1 MNLPMRFHPSI
12 NFSCVCELIISRTQ
26 CPTMVQTVD
35 SVENYFL
42 PDPLCTGALLSQISY
57 IGLIITTTFS
67 SAVDCFWRSLI
78 NQEADAVIA
87 FREPL
92 VLRVKLFSKPAKVVA
107 ILSTG
112 KYGYCVVLPFVFL
125 RAFRSATARGTMNI
139 RRRLSGSPWQND
151 DGQPFLPLRPSEKYP
166 LGILPVW
173 GFLLFNCVIQLNQI
187 CHSLD
192 TTTAHLHLSHGHQ
205 ITRLAVSHALVE
217 NCTW

>member
-1 MNLPMRFHPSI
+1 
-12 NFSCVCELIISRTQ
+12 
-26 CPTMVQTVD
+26 
-35 SVENYFL
+35 
-42 PDPLCTGALLSQISY
+42 
-57 IGLIITTTFS
+57 
-67 SAVDCFWRSLI
+67 
-78 NQEADAVIA
+78 
-87 FREPL
+87 
-92 VLRVKLFSKPAKVVA
+92 
-107 ILSTG
+107 
-112 KYGYCVVLPFVFL
+112 
-125 RAFRSATARGTMNI
+125 

-217 NCTW
+217 NCTWDCYTRTGFFLRVSRDPRSLTNMMLSILSLWDLPTEVSHARIRSSHKTDVRECVLLDKVQCSPSIAFARTEIE